1 MHTLVLAI
9 GNTLLSDEGIGIHV
23 LDFLRTHHPPTTGV
37 EYLDGGTLSFT
48 LAASIEEADNLI
60 VIDAARLGAA
70 PGAVKKF
77 IDDEMDHFLGTSK
90 RSVHEVGLIDLL
102 TAARL
107 TQRLPAHRA
116 LIGIEP
122 EKLDWGEHPTEPV
135 AQAIPHA
142 AAMVMAL
149 ISVWHEPYI
158 KHS

>member
-23 LDFLRTHHPPTTGV
+23 LDYLRAHHPPPAGV

-60 VIDAARLGAA
+60 VVDAARLGAA
-70 PGAVKKF
+70 PGSVKQF
-77 IDDEMDHFLGTSK
+77 VDAEMDHFLGTSK

-107 TQRLPAHRA
+107 TERLPTRRA
-116 LIGIEP
+116 LVGVEP
-122 EKLDWGEHPTEPV
+122 EKLDWGENPTDRV
-135 AQAIPHA
+135 AQAIPRA
-142 AAMVMAL
+142 AAMVAAL
-149 ISVWHEPYI
+149 ISAWHQPYI